1 MNEEIKNKKW
11 FDKKLIVVLLIFI
24 LPPVGLYALFKGVHG
39 KLFRIVFTVIGI
51 IFTLSFIN
59 TLTKEKTTQKDDIKV
74 AENNSC
80 NFNNVQIEMFNIGSN
95 TPIKTVN
102 IEACFEEKMVDKTLQ
117 LIEITSKESEFK
129 VSYYKESNPKLLRFL
144 DFDFGTGEPSKWR
157 ANKGHDLFI
166 FRKNKDE
173 LNFIFGDKKN
183 SKLKGTIRFY

>member
-11 FDKKLIVVLLIFI
+11 FDKKLIVILLIFI

-39 KLFRIVFTVIGI
+39 KFFRIVFTVIGI
-51 IFTLSFIN
+51 ISTLSFIN
-59 TLTKEKTTQKDDIKV
+59 TLAKEKTTQKDDIKV
-74 AENNSC
+74 VENNSC

-102 IEACFEEKMVDKTLQ
+102 IEACFEKKMVDKTLQ
-117 LIEITSKESEFK
+117 LIEITSKESKFK

-144 DFDFGTGEPSKWR
+144 DFDFGTGEPSRWR

-166 FRKNKDE
+166 LRDNGE